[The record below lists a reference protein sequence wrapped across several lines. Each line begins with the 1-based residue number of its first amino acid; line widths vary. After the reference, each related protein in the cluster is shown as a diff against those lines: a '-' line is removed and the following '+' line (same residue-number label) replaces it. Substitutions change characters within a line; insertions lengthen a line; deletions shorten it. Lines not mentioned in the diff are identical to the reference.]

1 MLFKLL
7 KLFRLDVS
15 AMMDSVKA
23 GLDLRFEQAK
33 DGFSQMAVQAV
44 AIAALLVFAAIAGAM
59 LLGVALIAL
68 YQWTAEEA
76 GVYAG
81 LGAVG
86 AALIVVATVLA
97 IAAAIRSRS
106 FPRIEKLPDVTPT
119 KTVTL
124 DTGGGPAA
132 GNGDANES
140 GSAPHPSAFTTVAP
154 SNASASDFV
163 ETMAFFLAKVM
174 KFPRAKNRI
183 VDELVGN
190 LREAARGTADEAIA
204 RAADVIRNGD
214 RIHLVVVLSGAA
226 FIGWLLAHQSQR

>member
-7 KLFRLDVS
+7 KLFELDVPVI
-15 AMMDSVKA
+15 MDSVKA
-23 GLDLRFEQAK
+23 GLDLRFEHAK
-33 DGFSQMAVQAV
+33 GGFTRMVVQVAV
-44 AIAALLVFAAIAGAM
+44 ITTLLVFAAIAGAGAF
-59 LLGVALIAL
+59 GVALLAL

-86 AALIVVATVLA
+86 AALIVVATILA
-97 IAAAIRSRS
+97 IAATMRSRS
-106 FPRIEKLPDVTPT
+106 FARIEKRPNVTPT

-140 GSAPHPSAFTTVAP
+140 GSALHSSAFTTVAP
-154 SNASASDFV
+154 SNASASDLV

-190 LREAARGTADEAIA
+190 LRETARGTANEAIA
-204 RAADVIRNGD
+204 RAADVIRKGD
-214 RIHLVVVLSGAA
+214 RIHPVVVLSGAA
-226 FIGWLLAHQSQR
+226 FLGWLLAQQSQR

>member
-33 DGFSQMAVQAV
+33 DGFSQMAVQV
-44 AIAALLVFAAIAGAM
+44 VVIAALLVFAAIAGAM

-124 DTGGGPAA
+124 DTGGGPPPAM
-132 GNGDANES
+132 GMQTS
-140 GSAPHPSAFTTVAP
+140 PVRLHIPRPLQQWRPQMHPPAISWRLWP
-154 SNASASDFV
+154 SSWRR
-163 ETMAFFLAKVM
+163 L
-174 KFPRAKNRI
+174 
-183 VDELVGN
+183 
-190 LREAARGTADEAIA
+190 
-204 RAADVIRNGD
+204 
-214 RIHLVVVLSGAA
+214 
-226 FIGWLLAHQSQR
+226 

>member
-1 MLFKLL
+1 MLFNFL

-33 DGFSQMAVQAV
+33 DGFSQMAVQVAV
-44 AIAALLVFAAIAGAM
+44 ITTLLVFAAIAGAGAF
-59 LLGVALIAL
+59 GVALLAL

-86 AALIVVATVLA
+86 TALIVAATILA
-97 IAAAIRSRS
+97 IAATMRSRS
-106 FPRIEKLPDVTPT
+106 FARIEKQSDATPT
-119 KTVTL
+119 KAVTF
-124 DTGGGPAA
+124 DAGSVAA
-132 GNGDANES
+132 ATDGDANES
-140 GSAPHPSAFTTVAP
+140 GSALHSSAFATLAP
-154 SNASASDFV
+154 SKATTSDLV
-163 ETMAFFLAKVM
+163 EPMAFFLAKIM
-174 KFPRAKNRI
+174 KFPRAEKRI
-183 VDELVGN
+183 VDVLVGD
-190 LREAARGTADEAIA
+190 LRETARGTADEAIA
-204 RAADVIRNGD
+204 RAADVIRKGD

>member
-1 MLFKLL
+1 MLFKFF
-7 KLFRLDVS
+7 KLFGLDGP

-33 DGFSQMAVQAV
+33 DGFTQMAVQAA

-106 FPRIEKLPDVTPT
+106 FPRIEKRPDATPT

-124 DTGGGPAA
+124 DTGGVPAA
-132 GNGDANES
+132 GDGDANES
-140 GSAPHPSAFTTVAP
+140 GSALHSSAFTTVAP
-154 SNASASDFV
+154 SNASASDLV
-163 ETMAFFLAKVM
+163 EPMAFFLSKVM
-174 KFPRAKNRI
+174 KFPRGENPI

-190 LREAARGTADEAIA
+190 LRETARGTADEAIA
-204 RAADVIRNGD
+204 RAADVIRKGD

>member
-23 GLDLRFEQAK
+23 GRDLRFEQAK
-33 DGFSQMAVQAV
+33 DGFSQMAVQAAV
-44 AIAALLVFAAIAGAM
+44 IAALLVFAAIAGAM
-59 LLGVALIAL
+59 FLGVALIAL
-68 YQWTAEEA
+68 YQWTTEEA

-106 FPRIEKLPDVTPT
+106 FPRIEKRPDVTPT

-140 GSAPHPSAFTTVAP
+140 GSVLHPSAFTTVAP
-154 SNASASDFV
+154 SNASASDLV
-163 ETMAFFLAKVM
+163 ETMAFFLGKIM
-174 KFPRAKNRI
+174 KFPRAENRI
-183 VDELVGN
+183 VDELVGS
-190 LREAARGTADEAIA
+190 LRETARGTADEAIA
-204 RAADVIRNGD
+204 RAADVIRKGD